1 MNLLHM
7 KYAVEIA
14 RTNSI
19 NKAAETLYV
28 GQSALSRA
36 VKELE
41 NGLGITIFERS
52 AKGMFLTPDGEV
64 FIRQAEGVL
73 EQVESLEKMFSE
85 GAVSKKRFAVSV
97 PRADYIIEAFTD
109 FTKLVDKDMRVEL
122 FYKETNSMRTVKNV
136 LSDDYKLGI
145 IRYAE
150 HFDRYYKEMLEDK
163 GLEYELVAEFRYM
176 LVTSAESPLASLDKI
191 SHTDLKG
198 HMEIAHGDPYVPSL
212 PAAEVRK
219 EELGD
224 DCERRIFVFDRESQ
238 FELLS
243 GNTDTYMWMSP
254 VPKATLERFGLVQR
268 DCADNARVYK
278 DVLIHRKD
286 YALTELDNL
295 FISRLIAAKRE
306 VIG

>member
-64 FIRQAEGVL
+64 FIRQAESVL

-85 GAVSKKRFAVSV
+85 GAVSKKRFTVSV

-109 FTKLVDKDMRVEL
+109 FTKLIDKDMRVEL

-176 LVTSAESPLASLDKI
+176 LVTSAESPLASLDKV
-191 SHTDLKG
+191 SHADLKG

-254 VPKATLERFGLVQR
+254 VPKATLERFGLVQI
-268 DCADNARVYK
+268 DCADKARIYK
-278 DVLIHRKD
+278 DLLIHRKD
-286 YALTELDNL
+286 YALTGLDNL

>member
-1 MNLLHM
+1 MNLLHL

-64 FIRQAEGVL
+64 FVRQAKNVL
-73 EQVESLEKMFSE
+73 EQADSLEKMFSE
-85 GAVSKKRFAVSV
+85 GAVGKKRFSVSV
-97 PRADYIIEAFTD
+97 PRADYIIKAFTD
-109 FTKLVDKDMRVEL
+109 FSNMIGRNMHTEM

-163 GLEYELVAEFRYM
+163 GLEYELVAQFCYM
-176 LVTSAESPLASLDKI
+176 LVTSADSPVASLEKVTQEELG
-191 SHTDLKG
+191 SL
-198 HMEIAHGDPYVPSL
+198 MEIAHGDPYVPSL

-219 EELGD
+219 EELGED
-224 DCERRIFVFDRESQ
+224 RQRRIFVFDRESQ

-254 VPKATLERFGLVQR
+254 LPKATLERFGLVQR
-268 DCADNARVYK
+268 ECGDKHRVYK

-286 YALTELDNL
+286 YALTELDNM
-295 FISRLIAAKRE
+295 FISRLIASKRE
-306 VIG
+306 VMG